1 MYKVGKIKTVVVYM
15 LLSGSLFL
23 TACSNKKVEEL
34 RLSGIDQL
42 EKGKYEEAIDTL
54 NQALQAGRGEVSET
68 QFDIL
73 LYRAEAEYMSGD
85 LDACQTTIDTL
96 RKVDGD
102 QEAYVQFQT
111 QLDAKRLVKE
121 ASDALNDDDTETAR
135 EKLDAAKAAGLTNG
149 RDIDFDE
156 VVYLE
161 KTAQWEAAYDAVEK
175 YLQNYPG
182 DEAATREETFLKS
195 RIEELKNNTALNEP

>member
-73 LYRAEAEYMSGD
+73 LYRAEAEYMSG
-85 LDACQTTIDTL
+85 
-96 RKVDGD
+96 
-102 QEAYVQFQT
+102 
-111 QLDAKRLVKE
+111 
-121 ASDALNDDDTETAR
+121 
-135 EKLDAAKAAGLTNG
+135 
-149 RDIDFDE
+149 
-156 VVYLE
+156 
-161 KTAQWEAAYDAVEK
+161 
-175 YLQNYPG
+175 
-182 DEAATREETFLKS
+182 
-195 RIEELKNNTALNEP
+195 

>member
-102 QEAYVQFQT
+102 V
-111 QLDAKRLVKE
+111 KRLVKE

-135 EKLDAAKAAGLTNG
+135 EKLDAAKAAGLTND